1 MIMKTHKLIAV
12 LLSLFMSLNTVGVC
26 YAEEENVQET
36 TIENNGADNNQSNN
50 DEFSMHTYDGVISEY
65 ADDVPYYESD
75 VETYTAIPTSF
86 ELDRQIY
93 PDVRDQGGYGT
104 CWAFAAMGLSEFD
117 LINKGL
123 ADKSIDLSELQL
135 AHFVYNSSFDP
146 LGGTE
151 GDQSKYYN
159 GSTSYSYLD
168 RGGMYEYAVRRLS
181 QWSGAVNERDVPYNT
196 ENINNVLNNGLD
208 SSYAYSKDV
217 AHLENAYVMSL
228 KNNTDDVKRAIMQ
241 HGAVGVQYYHS
252 NSKLLWNSTNQLWT
266 YYDPQVTGGGHN
278 VMIVGWDDNFSKDN
292 FVSDQPT
299 NNGAW
304 LIRNSWGF
312 TQSYFWM
319 SYENQS
325 LLDAA
330 WVFDMNRAD
339 NYDNNY
345 QLDGGIDSYNV
356 SNNICYYKTYSNVFT
371 VQSKEN
377 ITSEDLKAVS
387 LSFTHVSDVNYK
399 IEVYTDLKN
408 NNPYS
413 GTKQE
418 QATVEGKTTY
428 AGLYTI
434 PLTQF
439 IQLTPGSSFAIVVT
453 TGKYSLDYEQGI
465 NWEKDG
471 VKVWNAPVSLNS
483 GKSFYGTSDNQWDWY
498 WGNFCI
504 KAFTTNNY
512 RVQKDISNAVI
523 SRNDDFTVDNPS
535 ITVTYGDTST
545 LVKDLDYTVSTAMD
559 ETGTTVTIQG
569 QGDYTGTL
577 SKTFIPVSS
586 LSLKCKDIA
595 FTGSALTPEVTVKN
609 GDTVLAVNTDYTV
622 RYSNNVNVSENGIA
636 TVNGI
641 GDYYGS
647 VDVPFQIYNDIGE
660 TPKIYSLS
668 LNGLIEFNFYFGLSN
683 ELLHDK
689 DAYVLFILPDGR
701 EEKQYVKDA
710 AYKNGMYRFTCGV
723 YAKEMTQKVTIQMI
737 NGKGVKGRKYSYSV
751 EDFTNS
757 SFKSNSETSI
767 KQRKLLKSMLNYG
780 GYAQDVLSAY
790 LDNKAYKN
798 VKSEFE
804 EEMNLISSDLL
815 SAYKGKV
822 ISKDDFISTNIITLL
837 LEESTSLR
845 VYFDVKNEQ
854 IVKKYDVIIDGK
866 KGVLQKNE
874 KGYYVEISSIY
885 SNKLDVTHTIQIG
898 NLSIECSALSYAYS
912 AIKNNP
918 NSLNA
923 LVSKALYIYF
933 EQSKAYFG

>member
-1 MIMKTHKLIAV
+1 MKTHKLLAI
-12 LLSLFMSLNTVGVC
+12 LLSLFICLNTAGIC
-26 YAEEENVQET
+26 YAEEDNDQEF
-36 TIENNGADNNQSNN
+36 TIENNYDDQTNN
-50 DEFSMHTYDGVISEY
+50 DESSTYTYNEIISDY

-75 VETYTAIPTSF
+75 IETYSAIPSSF
-86 ELDRQIY
+86 ELNKQLY
-93 PDVRDQGGYGT
+93 PDVRNQGNYGT
-104 CWAFAAMGLSEFD
+104 CWAFAALGLSEFD
-117 LINKGL
+117 LINKNL
-123 ADKSIDLSELQL
+123 VDKSIDLSELQL
-135 AHFVYNSSFDP
+135 AHFVYNSTLDP
-146 LGGTE
+146 LGGTA
-151 GDQSKYYN
+151 GDQSNYYN

-181 QWSGAVNERDVPYNT
+181 QWSGAVNESDVPYNT

-252 NSKLLWNSTNQLWT
+252 NSKISWNDAKQLWT
-266 YYDPQVTGGGHN
+266 YYDPEITGGGHN

-292 FVSDQPT
+292 FVGNQPT

-319 SYENQS
+319 SYENKS

-356 SNNICYYKTYSNVFT
+356 SNNICYYKTYSDVFT
-371 VQSKEN
+371 VQNKEN

-418 QATVEGKTTY
+418 QATTEGKTTY

-434 PLTQF
+434 PLTQS

-453 TGKYSLDYEQGI
+453 TDKYSLDYEQGI

-471 VKVWNAPVSLNS
+471 VKVWDAPVSLNS

-512 RVQKDISNAVI
+512 RVKQDIGNAVI

-535 ITVTYGDTST
+535 ITVTYGDAFT
-545 LVKDLDYTVSTAMD
+545 LVKDVDYTVSTAMD

-609 GDTVLAVNTDYTV
+609 GDTVLTLNTDYTV
-622 RYSNNVNVSENGIA
+622 RYSNNVNVSENAIA

-660 TPKIYSLS
+660 VLKTYSVS
-668 LNGLIEFNFYFGLSN
+668 LNGLIEFNFYFDLSDT
-683 ELLHDK
+683 LLNDES
-689 DAYVLFILPDGR
+689 AYVLFIMPDGR
-701 EEKQYVKDA
+701 QSKQYVKNA
-710 AYKNGMYRFTCGV
+710 THKKGMYGFTCGL
-723 YAKEMTQKVTIQMI
+723 YAKEMTQDVIVQVV
-737 NGKGVKGRKYSYSV
+737 NSKGEVGRKYSYAIMDYVDYVLNS
-751 EDFTNS
+751 TNPIYDNA
-757 SFKSNSETSI
+757 KPV
-767 KQRKLLKSMLNYG
+767 LKSMINYG
-780 GYAQDVLSAY
+780 GYAQDEFNAY

-798 VKSEFE
+798 VKDEFLE
-804 EEMNLISSDLL
+804 ELNKVSASDFE
-815 SAYKGKV
+815 SCSFKE
-822 ISKDDFISTNIITLL
+822 ISTDSNYSSRSISLI
-837 LEESTSLR
+837 LEEATTLRFYFNVKDESKNTSA
-845 VYFDVKNEQ
+845 
-854 IVKKYDVIIDGK
+854 IVMVDGK
-866 KGVLQKNE
+866 KANIGKNK
-874 KGYYVEISSIY
+874 KGYYVDVPPVK
-885 SNKLDVTHTIQIG
+885 SNKLDEVHVIQI
-898 NLSIECSALSYAYS
+898 NDLKVECSVLSYMYTFLNYS
-912 AIKNNP
+912 KNEIDI
-918 NSLNA
+918 A
-923 LVSKALYIYF
+923 VTKALYIYYLRCKEYF
-933 EQSKAYFG
+933 E

>member
-12 LLSLFMSLNTVGVC
+12 LLSLFMSLNTVGIC
-26 YAEEENVQET
+26 YAEEDTQET
-36 TIENNGADNNQSNN
+36 TIEDNYDDQSNTEDSSSYSYN
-50 DEFSMHTYDGVISEY
+50 EVISEN

-75 VETYTAIPTSF
+75 VETYTAIPSSF
-86 ELDRQIY
+86 ELNKQLY
-93 PDVRDQGGYGT
+93 PDVREQGSYGT
-104 CWAFAAMGLSEFD
+104 CWAFAALGLSEFD
-117 LINKGL
+117 LINKNL

-135 AHFVYNSSFDP
+135 AHFVYNSALDP
-146 LGGTE
+146 LGGTA

-181 QWSGAVNERDVPYNT
+181 QWSGAVNESDVPYNT
-196 ENINNVLNNGLD
+196 ENINNALNNGLD

-252 NSKLLWNSTNQLWT
+252 DSKLLWNSAKQLWT
-266 YYDPQVTGGGHN
+266 YYDSQVTGGGHN

-292 FVSDQPT
+292 FVGDQPT

-319 SYENQS
+319 SYDNQS

-330 WVFDMNRAD
+330 WVFDMNSAD

-371 VQSKEN
+371 VQNKDN

-418 QATVEGKTTY
+418 QATTEGTTTY

-434 PLTQF
+434 PLTQS

-453 TGKYSLDYEQGI
+453 TDKYSLDYEQGI

-471 VKVWNAPVSLNS
+471 VKVWDAPVSLNS

-512 RVQKDISNAVI
+512 RVKQDIGNAVI
-523 SRNDDFTVDNPS
+523 SRNADFTVDNPS
-535 ITVTYGDTST
+535 IIVTYGDTST
-545 LVKDLDYTVSTAMD
+545 LVKDVDYTVSTTMD

-569 QGDYTGTL
+569 HGDYTGTL
-577 SKTFIPVSS
+577 SKTFVPVSS

-609 GDTVLAVNTDYTV
+609 GDMVLTLNTDYTV

-636 TVNGI
+636 TINGI

-660 TPKIYSLS
+660 VLKTYSVS
-668 LNGLIEFNFYFGLSN
+668 LNGLIEFNFYFDLSDT
-683 ELLHDK
+683 LLNDES
-689 DAYVLFILPDGR
+689 AYVLFIMPDGR
-701 EEKQYVKDA
+701 QSKQYVKNA
-710 AYKNGMYRFTCGV
+710 THKKGMYGFTCGL
-723 YAKEMTQKVTIQMI
+723 YAKEMTQDVIVQVV
-737 NGKGVKGRKYSYSV
+737 NSKGEVGRKYSYAIMDYVDYVLNS
-751 EDFTNS
+751 TNPIYDNA
-757 SFKSNSETSI
+757 KPV
-767 KQRKLLKSMLNYG
+767 LKSMINYG
-780 GYAQDVLSAY
+780 GYAQDEFNAY

-798 VKSEFE
+798 VKDEFLE
-804 EEMNLISSDLL
+804 ELNKVSASDFE
-815 SAYKGKV
+815 SYSFKE
-822 ISKDDFISTNIITLL
+822 ISTDSNYSSRSISLI
-837 LEESTSLR
+837 LEEATTLRFYFNVKDESKNTSA
-845 VYFDVKNEQ
+845 
-854 IVKKYDVIIDGK
+854 IVMVDGK
-866 KGVLQKNE
+866 RANMGKNK
-874 KGYYVEISSIY
+874 KGYYVDVPPVK
-885 SNKLDVTHTIQIG
+885 SNKLDEVHIIQI
-898 NLSIECSALSYAYS
+898 NDLKVECSVLSYMYTFLNYS
-912 AIKNNP
+912 KNEIDIT
-918 NSLNA
+918 
-923 LVSKALYIYF
+923 VTKALYIYYLRC
-933 EQSKAYFG
+933 KAYFG